1 MVVFGVARR
10 LEENIMKRKVTKSAK
25 NRQKKQK
32 CDDNRNEY
40 ESFTSEIFRT
50 NVSRMEKIVRKA
62 FEHKN
67 DCIKQLQ
74 SINSKVKEELQECKL
89 DLEKKYD
96 IIKQLEDDKEEFEMI
111 TFAEVEKFDATYQN
125 KIDTLEVDK
134 REMENL
140 LLKQEIM
147 LKDHEKSIEQLKSDL
162 CVKNMVS
169 SKDDNDQKEK
179 PLKKYELITLKDIK
193 ILDLDKNCKDLKYKF
208 EPAQHR
214 NDDED
219 NLVRSDYEITGNSNF
234 VCQFCDQKIVG
245 LQNFLVHIKDQ
256 EIHSQ
261 DIRTVIAC
269 PYEGCEN
276 DSEHEDSKKDN
287 SPLHCPVRGCIFK
300 PAWNSDYKISTS
312 WKLLNTIEDHIN
324 AKHARMNPFTCDKCG
339 KGFKSKMSHEYHK
352 RRHLD
357 CIYCDSC
364 QHFFAS
370 TDKYVNHNS
379 KCGKEGSKQY
389 SCDNCDKIFLSKGNL
404 YTHKR
409 IHSNVK
415 FPCDVCGKKFTQKG
429 NRDTH
434 AAKKHN
440 KNN

>member
-1 MVVFGVARR
+1 M
-10 LEENIMKRKVTKSAK
+10 EMKMTKSAK
-25 NRQKKQK
+25 NHHKKQK
-32 CDDNRNEY
+32 CDNKRIPDLSIRNKEVKY
-40 ESFTSEIFRT
+40 NKECKAITSEIFRT
-50 NVSRMEKIVRKA
+50 NVSRIQKIVGKA

-67 DCIKQLQ
+67 YFIKELQ
-74 SINSKVKEELQECKL
+74 GINFRVKEELQEYKL
-89 DLEKKYD
+89 DLEKKCD
-96 IIKQLEDDKEEFEMI
+96 IIKQLEAEKEEFKII
-111 TFAEVEKFDATYQN
+111 TLAEVEKFDVTYKN

-169 SKDDNDQKEK
+169 SKDDNDQKES
-179 PLKKYELITLKDIK
+179 PLQKDELIRLKDIE
-193 ILDLDKNCKDLKYKF
+193 ILDLDKNCKEYKF

-245 LQNFLVHIKDQ
+245 LQHFLVHIKDQ

-261 DIRTVIAC
+261 DIRTVLAC

-364 QHFFAS
+364 QHFFAT